1 MFAIKKLKP
10 NLYSKSWAAFLLLL
24 PFLILFITFNIL
36 PIIFSFY
43 LSFHRW
49 NPIIGL
55 SSMRFVGVENYI
67 YALGDPEL
75 YQAIFNTVKIS
86 IYSGIPQHLLAI
98 PLAYILLFLLKRGTG
113 FLKAAIFMPYIT
125 SSVAISVIVVNLFA
139 STGIVNDVI
148 GHILSFFNL
157 SAVMAKM
164 PIDFMGVALIKTV
177 ISSQVVWK
185 FTGINM
191 VIYMTGMLSIDKSL
205 YEAAEIDGASR
216 YQRFRYITLPL
227 LKPYILFGTVMTL
240 IGNMQLFEEPMMLT
254 KGSGGIDNSGM
265 TVAMHIYKT
274 GWEYNQMGISS
285 AVSWILF
292 ILIII
297 LSLITFKLFGK
308 NALTKVE

>member
-1 MFAIKKLKP
+1 MFSIKKLKP
-10 NLYSKSWAAFLLLL
+10 NLYSKKWAAFLLLL
-24 PFLILFITFNIL
+24 PFLLLFFTFNVL

-43 LSFHRW
+43 LSFQRW
-49 NPIIGL
+49 NPIKGL
-55 SSMRFVGVENYI
+55 SSMRFVSLDNYI
-67 YALGDPEL
+67 YALTDPEL
-75 YQAIFNTVKIS
+75 YQALLNTVKIS
-86 IYSGIPQHLLAI
+86 LYSGIPQHLLAI
-98 PLAYILLFLLKRGTG
+98 PLAYILLFLLKRGVG

-139 STGIVNDVI
+139 STGIVNDF
-148 GHILSFFNL
+148 LASLFSFLNL
-157 SAVMAKM
+157 TAIYEKM
-164 PIDFMGVALIKTV
+164 PIDFMGVGLIKTV

-191 VIYMTGMLSIDKSL
+191 VIYMTGMLAIDKSL
-205 YEAAEIDGASR
+205 YEAAEMDGASR

-227 LKPYILFGTVMTL
+227 LKPYILFGTIMTL

-254 KGSGGIDNSGM
+254 KGTGGIDNSGV

-297 LSLITFKLFGK
+297 LSILTFKAFGK

>member
-1 MFAIKKLKP
+1 MISLKKLKP
-10 NLYSKSWAAFLLLL
+10 NLYSQKWAAFLLLL
-24 PFLILFITFNIL
+24 PFLILFTIFNIL

-43 LSFHRW
+43 LSFQRW
-49 NPIIGL
+49 NPIKGL
-55 SSMRFVGVENYI
+55 SSMRFVSIDNYI
-67 YALGDPEL
+67 YALTDPEL
-75 YQAIFNTVKIS
+75 YQAIINTIKIS
-86 IYSGIPQHLLAI
+86 LYSGIPQHVLAI

-139 STGIVNDVI
+139 STGIVNDF
-148 GHILSFFNL
+148 LTSLFSFFNF
-157 SAVMAKM
+157 SALQEKM
-164 PIDFMGVALIKTV
+164 PMNFMGVDLIKTI

-191 VIYMTGMLSIDKSL
+191 VIYMTGMLAIDTTL

-216 YQRFRYITLPL
+216 YQRFRHITLPM
-227 LKPYILFGTVMTL
+227 LKPYILFATIMTL

-254 KGSGGIDNSGM
+254 KGTGGIDNSGV

-292 ILIII
+292 TLIII
-297 LSLITFKLFGK
+297 LSIITFKSFGK